1 MKSTRKRR
9 WSRVVWARA
18 GARPEARMPA
28 RPAPAL
34 VSHRLRSIMSVPPG
48 EAALA
53 RGRLRADLLEE
64 LAHARIVRRVGRE
77 LLGERERALPLAALR
92 VEHGDGVGDVPVA
105 GMELEGREDGRLRF
119 AVGGRAIRGGGAMVW

>member
-28 RPAPAL
+28 NPAPAP
-34 VSHRLRSIMSVPPG
+34 VSHRLRSIMWCLLG
-48 EAALA
+48 DAALA

-64 LAHARIVRRVGRE
+64 LARARIVRSVGRE
-77 LLGERERALPLAALR
+77 LLGKRKRALPLAALR
-92 VEHGDGVGDVPVA
+92 IEHGDGVGDVPVA
-105 GMELEGREDGRLRF
+105 R
-119 AVGGRAIRGGGAMVW
+119 I